1 MSTNF
6 LDDLAKE
13 AETINMDAVPTE
25 EGSARLRKA
34 AMELVAANNEVARL
48 EAELKTT
55 KELFNTLSNRTIP
68 DIMLEIGQDVIGLP
82 DVGETGVDIISTQ
95 YVHAN
100 IRSDWD
106 EERRAAAFSLLDR
119 KGAGDM
125 IRNILTM
132 QFSKGENEK
141 VKAFLLAI
149 EDERF
154 GDLMREY
161 AENNINH
168 FELPPVHVEMGVP
181 WNTLTSYV
189 KKEHSQGTLREL
201 WMDEVDP
208 VIDPVEVLGATIGT
222 VAKIK
227 VRKAK

>member
-1 MSTNF
+1 MSNF
-6 LDDLAKE
+6 LDELSAE
-13 AETINMDAVPTE
+13 AEQLNLESVPTE
-25 EGSARLRKA
+25 EGSARLRTA
-34 AMELVAANNEVARL
+34 AMKMVELDAEVSSIEKTLSERK
-48 EAELKTT
+48 AEL
-55 KELFNTLSNRTIP
+55 NTLANRTIP

-82 DVGETGVDIISTQ
+82 DVGENGVDIVSSP

-100 IRSDWD
+100 IRSDW
-106 EERRAAAFSLLDR
+106 EEPRREAAFSLLDR

-125 IRNILTM
+125 IRNIVTM

-141 VKAFLLAI
+141 VKAFLAAL

-154 GDLMREY
+154 EELMREK
-161 AENNINH
+161 AEGKVNH
-168 FELPPVHVEMGVP
+168 FELPPVGVEMTVP

-208 VIDPVEVLGATIGT
+208 PIDPVEVLGATIGT

-227 VRKAK
+227 PRKGK